1 MSDKIVFVDGIKVRQ
16 INDNF
21 FAMSIKLDKF
31 REWIKG
37 KETEGG
43 YINLNICA
51 AKSSGAWYVK
61 LNEWKPNKDTVK
73 FKQLEEETGEEE
85 IPF

>member
-1 MSDKIVFVDGIKVRQ
+1 MANDIIFADGIKVRK
-16 INDNF
+16 INENF

-31 REWIKG
+31 QEWIKG
-37 KETEGG
+37 KETGG

-73 FKQLEEETGEEE
+73 FKPLEEETGEE